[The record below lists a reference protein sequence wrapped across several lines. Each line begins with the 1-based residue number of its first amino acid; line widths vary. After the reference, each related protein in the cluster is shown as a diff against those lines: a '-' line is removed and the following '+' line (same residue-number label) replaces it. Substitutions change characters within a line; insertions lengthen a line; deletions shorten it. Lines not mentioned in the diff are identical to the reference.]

1 MLYKIVIE
9 KTARKDIEK
18 IDKVERIPIIQAISE
33 LANDP
38 RPHGCKKL
46 KGRTAWRIRVGNYR
60 VIYEIEDD
68 LLVVIVITAG
78 HRKDVY
84 KA

>member
-1 MLYKIVIE
+1 MSYKIIIE

-18 IDKVERIPIIQAISE
+18 IDKVERIPILEAIAE
-33 LANDP
+33 LADAP

-68 LLVVIVITAG
+68 LLVVVVVTAR